1 MSSYSPNLNDNK
13 RPNNNLG
20 EFILLLYIILN
31 GVSTGGIIRTGRDI
45 ATNGTDDNS
54 VIALLLYLGCT
65 IYTAQRA
72 IQVYKHINKNDKN
85 NQR

>member
-1 MSSYSPNLNDNK
+1 MSTFSPNFNENQK
-13 RPNNNLG
+13 PNNNLG

-45 ATNGTDDNS
+45 ATNGTDNDS
-54 VIALLLYLGCT
+54 IIALLLYLGCT

-72 IQVYKHINKNDKN
+72 IELYKKIHKNDKN